1 MSLQATLP
9 LVSLA
14 VPQEPVQQEASP
26 WGLRLR
32 RAARQGGPVVLG
44 TAQEPYNGEGSLAS
58 LLRYEGLE
66 VAVTAQSP
74 EILRDLDVLVELDR
88 KCTVMVDMVLAAVD
102 PFLSR
107 RLEPRLEQKTADP
120 KSRLQAVAQLA
131 AEGIAVRIL
140 CTPLRP
146 GLNNGEQA
154 LRPLFAAARQ
164 AGAWDVLPGA
174 TPARCSRFDR
184 LRRALAGRRTPEPA
198 GLDRRLA
205 VFQRLRLEFGFPRL
219 VAGRG

>member
-1 MSLQATLP
+1 M
-9 LVSLA
+9 V
-14 VPQEPVQQEASP
+14 
-26 WGLRLR
+26 
-32 RAARQGGPVVLG
+32 G
-44 TAQEPYNGEGSLAS
+44 TVETPYNGRESLAA
-58 LLRYEGLE
+58 LLRFEGLE
-66 VAVTAQSP
+66 VSITARSP
-74 EILRDLDVLVELDR
+74 KILRGLDVLVELDR
-88 KCTVMVDMVLAAVD
+88 KCSVTVDMVLAAVD

-107 RLEPRLEQKTADP
+107 RLEPGASDP

-140 CTPLRP
+140 CAPLRP

-174 TPARCSRFDR
+174 APARRSRFAR
-184 LRRALAGRRTPEPA
+184 LRGALTGRRPA
-198 GLDRRLA
+198 GLDRPWA
-205 VFQRLRLEFGFPRL
+205 VFQRLRLEFGFPRP